1 MKEAGSMRG
10 ASRSAFTLLELM
22 IVIAIIAI
30 LAGILMPVTQNIITR
45 ARDQQCA
52 NNLRQIGVAANA
64 AANDN
69 DNTYP
74 IIEIDGNNQPVA
86 NTLNVPAKNLVDALS
101 PYGVTAT
108 TFQCPADLR
117 GPNNY
122 ASQNPHSSYM
132 WSPYS
137 EDTSSNVPTIY
148 RRRGQTT
155 ILPSRLQLASDWTP
169 VHMAYDSNV
178 GAGMMIYVL
187 YGDGHVKTTRRTPPK
202 PSS

>member
-1 MKEAGSMRG
+1 MKRLNRQKRPSVG
-10 ASRSAFTLLELM
+10 AFTMIELL
-22 IVIAIIAI
+22 IVITIIAI

-64 AANDN
+64 AATDN

-101 PYGVTAT
+101 PYGVTAV

-137 EDTSSNVPTIY
+137 EDTSQNVPTIY
-148 RRRGQTT
+148 RRRGQTS
-155 ILPSRLQLASDWTP
+155 ILPSHLQLASDWSP

-178 GAGMMIYVL
+178 GAGNMIYVL
-187 YGDGHVKTTRRTPPK
+187 YGDGHVKTTRRK
-202 PSS
+202 PVSH